1 MSLISQRD
9 RELTI
14 RALEYYSSWVKNP
27 QEKNEYLNLLNW
39 VKLQYAKEQQ

>member
-14 RALEYYSSWVKNP
+14 RALEYYSSWVKDA
-27 QEKNEYLNLLNW
+27 QEKTEYQNLLNW
-39 VKLQYAKEQQ
+39 VKLQHAKES